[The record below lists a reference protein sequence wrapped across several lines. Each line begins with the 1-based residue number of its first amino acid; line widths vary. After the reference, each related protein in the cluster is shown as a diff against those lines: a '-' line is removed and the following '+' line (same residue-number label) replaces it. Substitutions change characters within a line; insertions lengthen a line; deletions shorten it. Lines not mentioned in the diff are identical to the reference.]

1 MKLIAFIS
9 LVAILLVSN
18 PMVAVFGAVTYP
30 AGPGQATA
38 PDFGPN
44 VLIFDPSMTNIQS
57 QIDDV
62 FSRQERSQFG
72 STRYAYLFKPGKYNL
87 DVQLGFYM
95 QVLGLGQSPDSVV
108 ITGAV
113 RSKARWMRNNNATCN
128 FWRSVENLSVIP
140 TLDQM
145 VNIWAVS
152 QGTALR
158 RMHVKGA
165 LNLWDGGWASGG
177 FIADCKIDGQVNSG
191 SQQQWFS
198 RNAEWGSWTGGTWN
212 MVFVGTVNPPMDAWP
227 TLPYTVINQT
237 PLIREKPYLFV
248 DERGRY
254 FVMVPR
260 LEINGKPGTTWS
272 TGTTFGT
279 PLPIDRFYVARP
291 ETDNAASINAALNLG
306 KNLLLTPGIYHLAS
320 SIRVTRPGTI
330 VLGLGYPTLQP
341 VSGTPALEIS
351 DVAGVKVGGILFE
364 AGAANSPTLLQV
376 GEPGSS
382 ASHAADPLFLYD
394 ICCRAG
400 GALTGEATCFV
411 TINCNDVVGDNF
423 WLWRADH
430 GQGAG
435 WNSNQNKNGLIVN
448 GNNVTLYGLFVEH
461 CQEYQTVWN
470 GNGGRV
476 YFYQSEMPYDPPSQD
491 AWRNGAVNGY
501 ASYKVGNTVTTH
513 EAWGIG
519 VYCAFHAAPVV
530 AENAIETPAAP
541 GVKMHHLVTIRLGW
555 RPGSGINHVIN
566 GTGASVI
573 STRRAT
579 MN

>member
-1 MKLIAFIS
+1 MKLTAFIS

-18 PMVAVFGAVTYP
+18 SMVAVFGAVTYP

-140 TLDQM
+140 TLDQS

-158 RMHVKGA
+158 RMHVKGD

-212 MVFVGTVNPPMDAWP
+212 MVFVGTVNPPMTGWP
-227 TLPYTVINQT
+227 TLPNTVINQT

-260 LEINGKPGTTWS
+260 LEINGKPGTT
-272 TGTTFGT
+272 
-279 PLPIDRFYVARP
+279 
-291 ETDNAASINAALNLG
+291 
-306 KNLLLTPGIYHLAS
+306 
-320 SIRVTRPGTI
+320 
-330 VLGLGYPTLQP
+330 
-341 VSGTPALEIS
+341 
-351 DVAGVKVGGILFE
+351 
-364 AGAANSPTLLQV
+364 
-376 GEPGSS
+376 
-382 ASHAADPLFLYD
+382 
-394 ICCRAG
+394 
-400 GALTGEATCFV
+400 
-411 TINCNDVVGDNF
+411 
-423 WLWRADH
+423 
-430 GQGAG
+430 
-435 WNSNQNKNGLIVN
+435 
-448 GNNVTLYGLFVEH
+448 
-461 CQEYQTVWN
+461 
-470 GNGGRV
+470 
-476 YFYQSEMPYDPPSQD
+476 
-491 AWRNGAVNGY
+491 
-501 ASYKVGNTVTTH
+501 
-513 EAWGIG
+513 
-519 VYCAFHAAPVV
+519 
-530 AENAIETPAAP
+530 
-541 GVKMHHLVTIRLGW
+541 
-555 RPGSGINHVIN
+555 
-566 GTGASVI
+566 
-573 STRRAT
+573 
-579 MN
+579 